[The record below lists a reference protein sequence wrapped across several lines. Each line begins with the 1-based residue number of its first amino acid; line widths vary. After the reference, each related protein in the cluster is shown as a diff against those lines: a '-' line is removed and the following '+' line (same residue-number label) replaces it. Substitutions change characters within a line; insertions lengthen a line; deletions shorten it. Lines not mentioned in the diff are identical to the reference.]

1 MKLLRKTGKFYTD
14 IIISNIGIFIFI
26 GILSSVFQSGD
37 GFPMRRCM
45 PFRS

>member
-26 GILSSVFQSGD
+26 GILSSVFQSRGWIPNEEMYED
-37 GFPMRRCM
+37 
-45 PFRS
+45 